1 MIKKENENV
10 GYGNFEIRARK
21 NEDNETLIKRF
32 LKKTKKERIIEEI
45 VERKRFKKPTTK
57 RREDLLKREM
67 VLSKLRKQKE
77 LLDAKNDG

>member
-32 LKKTKKERIIEEI
+32 LKKTKKERI
-45 VERKRFKKPTTK
+45 K
-57 RREDLLKREM
+57 
-67 VLSKLRKQKE
+67 
-77 LLDAKNDG
+77 